1 MSEYYTYRL
10 RLNTDNIVRVEKRS
24 PTSAVLGEPAGQ
36 FRYNGELKRLID
48 NLSQKAYEN
57 QLKSDEQSK
66 QLGEALFDTLFDDVL
81 RNDFVTLYN
90 QVVHHEHKMLRL
102 ELDINEAL
110 MPEVAALP
118 WEFMRLPQR
127 ANLGTLWLGSATDVI
142 FSRRRAQWFMPRP
155 IQLQPGEKLRIALA
169 VAAPSNLGPVVYDKV
184 EQGLQQLV
192 KNLPDRFELLPTVA
206 NADAEKIDRLLN
218 NDPHIFHFIGHG
230 RLPNGRGR
238 EGQIA
243 LVDDIFGEANW
254 VNADFFSDLLN
265 THRPGVVLLQA
276 CEGGTA
282 SASEAFVGV
291 ASRIVQQNIPVVVAM
306 QYEVTN
312 STAVRFALRFYQGL
326 AEGYPV
332 DWAAQNGRRAI
343 ALATQYKSRDF
354 ATPVL
359 FMRVADGFLFDRLAG
374 TEKKEDSSVTP
385 VATNQPANAAGAIPS
400 TTEVPPLPKLIADRF
415 DLAGIRD
422 LCFDLGF
429 DFDDLGSAGRT
440 GKAHELFGKAE
451 RMGRLDTLVR
461 AMAKANPATVNE
473 IKANL
478 YVFMERLKPGDLT
491 ALCQQL
497 QLDCAA
503 LRLDSAGLLGYE
515 ANKYIRTERTRAL
528 QDYMVVNGRYP
539 ELVQTL
545 KQYLPNT
552 DLSLF
557 EMSL

>member
-10 RLNTDNIVRVEKRS
+10 RLNTDNHVRAEKRS
-24 PTSAVLGEPAGQ
+24 PTNAVLGEPAGQ
-36 FRYNGELKRLID
+36 FRYNGDLKRLID
-48 NLSQKAYEN
+48 NLSQKAHEN

-66 QLGEALFDTLFDDVL
+66 QLGEALFEALFDDGL

-90 QVVHHEHKMLRL
+90 QAVHHEHKMLRL

-110 MPEVAALP
+110 MPDVAALP
-118 WEFMRLPQR
+118 WEFMRLPQK

-192 KNLPDRFELLPTVA
+192 NNLPDRFTLLPTVT

-218 NDPHIFHFIGHG
+218 DDPHIFHFIGHG

-243 LVDDIFGEANW
+243 LVDDLFGEANW

-265 THRPGVVLLQA
+265 THRPGVVVLQA
-276 CEGGTA
+276 CEGAMA

-306 QYEVTN
+306 QYEVSN

-359 FMRVADGFLFDRLAG
+359 FMRVADGYLFNR
-374 TEKKEDSSVTP
+374 TNTNEKPIIQPSENDDTVTIP
-385 VATNQPANAAGAIPS
+385 PA
-400 TTEVPPLPKLIADRF
+400 PPTLTLQQIGKLGGMI
-415 DLAGIRD
+415 
-422 LCFDLGF
+422 
-429 DFDDLGSAGRT
+429 S
-440 GKAHELFGKAE
+440 KAFSLEE
-451 RMGRLDTLVR
+451 
-461 AMAKANPATVNE
+461 
-473 IKANL
+473 
-478 YVFMERLKPGDLT
+478 
-491 ALCQQL
+491 
-497 QLDCAA
+497 
-503 LRLDSAGLLGYE
+503 LRLFCASIGVDFELLPEGGKPSK
-515 ANKYIRTERTRAL
+515 AQAL
-528 QDYMVVNGRYP
+528 ASYCQRHTKVAELWRELHVARKHVNWSDA
-539 ELVQTL
+539 LV
-545 KQYLPNT
+545 
-552 DLSLF
+552 
-557 EMSL
+557 